1 MTSLEIR
8 DQLPAHFV
16 DRNASELY
24 LDFPNPTLI
33 HLPGIKRPAVFISVL
48 LHGNEDVGLRSF
60 QQVLKELD
68 GRQLPREVMLFIG
81 NPLAAKMGL
90 RKLPS
95 QEDFNRVWPGTDH
108 GESSFRRCMQAVFD
122 YAEEHGVFLNLDL
135 HNNTGTNPLY
145 GCIHRLDAPTLHLAT
160 LFSRTM
166 IHFQRPL
173 GVQSAA
179 MARLCPSLT
188 CECGKVGDEVG
199 MQRAAE
205 LIHACLHLH
214 HFPTERPPASDFHL
228 LENTATIRIPQG
240 MKISFDNQDLNADL
254 HFDGMFDRWNFQRL
268 AEGTVF
274 CRRRPGSN
282 ARLSVI
288 DAIGHDIA
296 YDFFSVAENDFVLRR
311 PIVPSMLTT
320 NVQVIYDDCLGYIM
334 EERSLDDYR

>member
-1 MTSLEIR
+1 MYASGIRLRRRTWSL
-8 DQLPAHFV
+8 LKFGPAQQ
-16 DRNASELY
+16 Y
-24 LDFPNPTLI
+24 
-33 HLPGIKRPAVFISVL
+33 
-48 LHGNEDVGLRSF
+48 GNESALRLHPSLGCTHATSCDTL
-60 QQVLKELD
+60 LKND
-68 GRQLPREVMLFIG
+68 D
-81 NPLAAKMGL
+81 PL
-90 RKLPS
+90 S
-95 QEDFNRVWPGTDH
+95 
-108 GESSFRRCMQAVFD
+108 
-122 YAEEHGVFLNLDL
+122 
-135 HNNTGTNPLY
+135 
-145 GCIHRLDAPTLHLAT
+145 AT
-160 LFSRTM
+160 TC
-166 IHFQRPL
+166 
-173 GVQSAA
+173 VQSAA

-296 YDFFSVAENDFVLRR
+296 YDFFPSQKTISSCADRSFRRCSRPMSKSFTTTAWAISWKNGRWMTTVEKFAMRQRSAMLSMRDPIPTLRVQCDTNDTGYKIHRR
-311 PIVPSMLTT
+311 HSRDGI
-320 NVQVIYDDCLGYIM
+320 G
-334 EERSLDDYR
+334 RSRTWSWA